1 MNTDSRYLKFA
12 NNQEVQQ
19 LAQKENK
26 ALVTFDGYV
35 LDPTTFAT
43 HHPGGQDIL
52 LKRAGNDITA

>member
-1 MNTDSRYLKFA
+1 
-12 NNQEVQQ
+12 VQL

-43 HHPGGQDIL
+43 HHPGGKDIL